1 MENTEN
7 PFCFIKFGKKEHLK
21 SLMNNGELFFNKTEN
36 LNEGISINDEQRD
49 ENEGALWIKNIGLE
63 EVRFKH
69 PTKGEFKFKTD
80 PNDLAKLIQFNH
92 NYLTCSFYIITTKDF
107 EKSNILKIDERMLK
121 FGSHALIIK
130 NPKILLD
137 NIKKVLKEKD
147 IGFNARKVEYRN
159 LKEEGEIKMNPFI
172 KKIEH
177 NHQKEYRIIL
187 KNYNEP
193 LILKIDKID
202 SNGILVTSQY
212 LVESKWEAVRK

>member
-1 MENTEN
+1 
-7 PFCFIKFGKKEHLK
+7 
-21 SLMNNGELFFNKTEN
+21 MNNGELFFNKTEN

>member
-1 MENTEN
+1 
-7 PFCFIKFGKKEHLK
+7 
-21 SLMNNGELFFNKTEN
+21 
-36 LNEGISINDEQRD
+36 
-49 ENEGALWIKNIGLE
+49 
-63 EVRFKH
+63 
-69 PTKGEFKFKTD
+69 
-80 PNDLAKLIQFNH
+80 
-92 NYLTCSFYIITTKDF
+92 
-107 EKSNILKIDERMLK
+107 
-121 FGSHALIIK
+121 LIIK